1 VKKENNP
8 FKKALILTAIITEM
22 LRKKKVMPILVHL
35 IFYIYNLKNLFYKFE
50 RIIDF
55 FVE

>member
-1 VKKENNP
+1 MKKENNP